1 MMAMHAYIITL
12 MESVIFAHLR
22 IQSLTYH
29 YLLWNWSSADVYIQR
44 NDKYPFRNLLN
55 VKL

>member
-1 MMAMHAYIITL
+1 MMAMHAYVITL
-12 MESVIFAHLR
+12 MESVIFAHL
-22 IQSLTYH
+22 QSLTYH
-29 YLLWNWSSADVYIQR
+29 YLVWNWSSADVYIQR

>member
-1 MMAMHAYIITL
+1 MMASYACLHYYFDGIR
-12 MESVIFAHLR
+12 HL
-22 IQSLTYH
+22 QSLTYH